1 MGMYTEFHF
10 NAEVQDDDDVL
21 AVLRY
26 MVDDGPEP
34 APLPNHLLF
43 STGRWRRM
51 LRGDSYY
58 FDADTHS
65 TLRADYQGGQ
75 YLCIRCNLKNYDGE
89 IEKFIDWITPHLK
102 KHEGDFLGFYR
113 YEETEQPTLI
123 HHSPASTQEGEYAR
137 NQQEAVEHIRTLP
150 PSERSAVANR
160 PGQAPPSTHRS
171 QSGGAPC

>member
-10 NAEVQDDDDVL
+10 NAEVQDDNDVL

-26 MVDDGPEP
+26 MIDGDSE
-34 APLPNHLLF
+34 PLPLPDHPLF
-43 STGRWRRM
+43 DTDRWRVM
-51 LRGDSYY
+51 LRMDSYY

-65 TLRADYQGGQ
+65 TLRADCQGGQ

-123 HHSPASTQEGEYAR
+123 HHSPAETQTFEYAESR
-137 NQQEAVEHIRTLP
+137 NLGSAQE
-150 PSERSAVANR
+150 R
-160 PGQAPPSTHRS
+160 P
-171 QSGGAPC
+171 